1 MGETTIRR
9 KFNLTD
15 YRPKSECSTTRYILY
30 ERDSLK
36 VSFQIF
42 VRVLIVA
49 TPIIGLTLYAP
60 SARTY
65 ATICSVLGLPLALCY
80 HIAYVKL
87 ATTTSSNISQQ
98 RRTSKAASIIST
110 SGDSHQEAGG
120 ASRSS
125 SSFRGKDKDGRDV
138 F

>member
-1 MGETTIRR
+1 MATLRSIV
-9 KFNLTD
+9 FD
-15 YRPKSECSTTRYILY
+15 YYQCLFHIYSTFDQSVNWIPHIID
-30 ERDSLK
+30 ERASLK

-42 VRVLIVA
+42 V
-49 TPIIGLTLYAP
+49 
-60 SARTY
+60 
-65 ATICSVLGLPLALCY
+65 LCY

-120 ASRSS
+120 AREVQQLSR
-125 SSFRGKDKDGRDV
+125 
-138 F
+138 